1 MIHSKSGLGLP
12 LVYHLVQQGVLDLGP
27 CVPRDVTPAD
37 GDIEWAAG
45 PDLNRELT
53 QAGTHAAGEPDRDLA
68 QGPAEVLRV
77 QSLVKAG
84 EPVQQD
90 QITGA
95 SPLAR
100 AGPRPGWGVRLHRK
114 RQELALG
121 RAAEHPRDSRIQE
134 PDNRLEDTIR
144 GKGIAPVNSENT
156 LIETEHDSAVGV
168 GNHSSDVAEAENGQA
183 IPEQQVQFLT
193 R

>member
-1 MIHSKSGLGLP
+1 MIDPKPGFGLP
-12 LVYHLVQQGVLDLGP
+12 LVHHLVQHGMLDLGP

-53 QAGTHAAGEPDRDLA
+53 QAGAHAAGEPDRDLA

-95 SPLAR
+95 SPLPR
-100 AGPRPGWGVRLHRK
+100 TRLRPGWGVLLHREMEK
-114 RQELALG
+114 LALG
-121 RAAEHPRDSRIQE
+121 RAAEGTRNP
-134 PDNRLEDTIR
+134 
-144 GKGIAPVNSENT
+144 
-156 LIETEHDSAVGV
+156 AV
-168 GNHSSDVAEAENGQA
+168 
-183 IPEQQVQFLT
+183 
-193 R
+193 